1 MQLSMRWPHIGR
13 SRWRWAALLMTVAAI
28 SAASCGPGQGASD
41 TVPTVPVTTTIIPT
55 TMPTGTATAAP
66 TEIRVAFI
74 DLLGPVG
81 LDSTNTQAADTYG
94 ARLALVIKELRAFR
108 PDIVGF
114 NDVTNTKA
122 HGNTGEALAAALK
135 MESQSIRANPW
146 FPGQTQAQND
156 AIARQIGF
164 EEGDLILSR
173 YPILRADRLW
183 INPRTS
189 ETEGRAALHVVVKG
203 PPSTGEIDIYITH
216 FTGGGEQVR
225 AAQAASVVAWI
236 GKTRG
241 SGPVLVMGDLG
252 DGPGSAAYA
261 AFTAAGLTDLAMPDG
276 SGPRAVAPANTCCRT
291 SVAGAQP
298 PLTART
304 DYLFAAGWAAD
315 GVSPFAAQPE
325 RQPGGSLLYAS
336 NHDGLTA
343 VFPVGLLKSP

>member
-1 MQLSMRWPHIGR
+1 MRWPQVGR
-13 SRWRWAALLMTVAAI
+13 SRWTWVALVMTVAAI
-28 SAASCGPGQGASD
+28 SAASCGAGQGGSS

-55 TMPTGTATAAP
+55 ATPTGTATAAP
-66 TEIRVAFI
+66 TAIRVAFI

-122 HGNTGEALAAALK
+122 HGDTGEALAAALK

-164 EEGDLILSR
+164 EEGDMILSR
-173 YPILRADRLW
+173 YPILKADRLW

-203 PPSTGEIDIYITH
+203 PPSTGDIDVYITH
-216 FTGGGEQVR
+216 FTGGGDQIR

-241 SGPVLVMGDLG
+241 SGPVIVMGDLS
-252 DGPGSAAYA
+252 DGPGSPAYA
-261 AFTAAGLTDLAMPDG
+261 AFTAAGLTDLAMAKG
-276 SGPRAVAPANTCCRT
+276 SGQQAVTPANTCCRA
-291 SVAGAQP
+291 SVAGMQP
-298 PLTART
+298 PLTTRT
-304 DYLFAAGWAAD
+304 DYLFAAGWAAG
-315 GVSPFAAQPE
+315 GVSTFAGQPE
-325 RQPGGSLLYAS
+325 PQPGGSLLYAS

-343 VFPVGLLKSP
+343 VFPVGMLKSP